1 MVRKRYTKF
10 IPVDKGGEPI
20 DPQEIIDRMETREP
34 TDGKV
39 RFVCFYM
46 GLGRNHP
53 TGEYAIE
60 GCNVSISRNIKNH
73 TIRISIDNNGNLES
87 AVKVL
92 ENILGSNLLNISYI
106 SACRSRALQQ
116 A

>member
-10 IPVDKGGEPI
+10 IPVDGEGEPI
-20 DPQEIIDRMETREP
+20 EPQEIIDRMETREP

-39 RFVCFYM
+39 RFVCSYTGF
-46 GLGRNHP
+46 GRNRP
-53 TGEYAIE
+53 TREYIIE

-87 AVKVL
+87 AVKLL

-106 SACRSRALQQ
+106 SARRSRALQQ